1 MKTYKLFAMGARSA
15 GKTCFLAAFYKQLSV
30 TTKDTIFSLVPLE
43 KARFI
48 GKKDSP
54 TKENRLINIYNQIE
68 SSGDWPLGTQDI
80 EDWEFDCVVQ
90 TKNGRF
96 DILRLI
102 YHDYRGG
109 LLTDDS
115 DNDIILKEDLEQVER
130 KLKSSDAVLFFI
142 DGHKLLN
149 YLEGK
154 NPNYGSSL
162 SDDLNHLLPRMH
174 RMGAK
179 PVQFIITKWDLFE
192 TKQSKKFSLA
202 EIKERLL
209 ENEQFAELVNFQR
222 ENKRK
227 TRLIPVSAV
236 GKGFATISEDQTIK
250 KIPNV
255 KAKPYQVEMTL
266 ACMLVDG
273 FDSAYK
279 KIYPW
284 QRKTLDDLLLIGGK
298 LSQVSFAIAA
308 AVVLTLPIEP
318 QYKFMYTPTLAVLF
332 KWGSDETSKY
342 VKEIMKIKRSD
353 ITNKKTATFTVITQ
367 CKYLEEKLQEEHPAS
382 LLF

>member
-30 TTKDTIFSLVPLE
+30 STKDTFFSLVPLE
-43 KARFI
+43 DKRI
-48 GKKDSP
+48 LGKKDSP
-54 TKENRLINIYNQIE
+54 SKENRLINIYNQIE
-68 SSGDWPLGTQDI
+68 SSGEWPFGTQDI

-90 TKNGRF
+90 TQNERF
-96 DILRLI
+96 EVLRLV

-109 LLTDDS
+109 LLTEDPGDDIS
-115 DNDIILKEDLEQVER
+115 TKEDLEHVER
-130 KLKSSDAVLFFI
+130 KIRSSDAILFFI

-149 YLEGK
+149 YMEGK

-162 SDDLNHLLPRMH
+162 SDDLNHLLPRIH
-174 RMGAK
+174 KTGAK
-179 PVQFIITKWDLFE
+179 PVQFIVTKWDLFE
-192 TKQSKKFSLA
+192 TKQGKKYTLA
-202 EIKERLL
+202 EIKKKLL
-209 ENEQFAELVNFQR
+209 ENEQFAELVDFQR
-222 ENKRK
+222 ENDRK

-236 GKGFATISEDQTIK
+236 GKGFATIVNDQTIK

-279 KIYPW
+279 NLYPW
-284 QRKTLDDLLLIGGK
+284 QRRILDNFLLVSGK
-298 LSQVSFAIAA
+298 LSQVSFAITA
-308 AVVLTLPIEP
+308 AVVLTLPVEP
-318 QYKFMYTPTLAVLF
+318 QYKLMYTPALAILF
-332 KWGSDETSKY
+332 KWGSDEIAEYVSK
-342 VKEIMKIKRSD
+342 IMEIKRTD
-353 ITNKKTATFTVITQ
+353 IKNKETATLTVIAQ
-367 CKYLEEKLQEEHPAS
+367 CRNLEDKLQEEHPAS